1 MRKNKAGGIT
11 GLNFKPYYIAA
22 LIKTVRHRH
31 KHTHHTHTQTDGMV
45 HRTKMNPHSCG
56 ELTDDIGGNNTQ
68 WGKTVC
74 SISGVGKTRKL
85 HADESNQTTLSYHT
99 QP

>member
-1 MRKNKAGGIT
+1 
-11 GLNFKPYYIAA
+11 
-22 LIKTVRHRH
+22 
-31 KHTHHTHTQTDGMV
+31 
-45 HRTKMNPHSCG
+45 MNPHSCG
-56 ELTDDIGGNNTQ
+56 ELIDDIGGNNTQ